1 MYIGTGSVVHSMSPG
16 TGVYHRVGQT
26 DKGIEGIPVQH
37 VSRDRCVPQGGT
49 DKGIEGIPVQ
59 QVSRD
64 RCVPQGGTEKGTE
77 GIPVQMS
84 QGIGVSHRVGQTD

>member
-49 DKGIEGIPVQ
+49 
-59 QVSRD
+59 
-64 RCVPQGGTEKGTE
+64 EKGTE